1 MAIEFKNPADA
12 VLAQGIK
19 MLIFGPA
26 GSGKTVTCATA
37 GESTLIISTEAGLL
51 SIKDAPNTIQIAECN
66 TRADVEEVLS
76 YLESNKRPAWVC
88 IDSISEIAEVVLAE
102 ELAKTKDPRK
112 AYGELAVIMT
122 ALIKRFR
129 DLPDTNIV
137 MTAKLD
143 RIKDDMNGALLY
155 GPGMPGQKMGQALP
169 YFFDLVGAMRVDKD
183 NEGKLVRSIQ
193 TNRDGQWDAKD
204 RSGKLD
210 VFERPNLAGIR
221 KKILGIK
228 PKQRKAA

>member
-19 MLIFGPA
+19 ALIFGAA

-37 GESTLIISTEAGLL
+37 GEPTLIISTEAGLL
-51 SIKDAPNTIQIAECN
+51 SIKDAPKTIQIAECH
-66 TRADVEEVLS
+66 TKADVDEVLD
-76 YLESNKRPAWVC
+76 YLEQKGAPAWVC

-102 ELAKTKDPRK
+102 ELNKTKDPRK

-122 ALIKRFR
+122 SLIKRFR
-129 DLPDTNIV
+129 DLPNTNVV

-143 RIKDDMNGALLY
+143 RVKDDQNGTMLY

-169 YFFDLVGAMRVDKD
+169 YFFDLVGALRVDKD
-183 NEGKLVRSIQ
+183 NEGKLVRSLQ

-210 VFERPNLAGIR
+210 VFERPNLAHI
-221 KKILGIK
+221 KAKILGIK
-228 PKQRKAA
+228 QTKKAA